1 MEPLCNKIICVSISP
16 KRVVKNAGENF
27 MDDKLELSYNS
38 GNSVN
43 NKKKRCCICVFW
55 DKQGIVRDYVTYYIK
70 GLQEVAEKV
79 IVTVNGIITNDSLE
93 KLRNLGVQVF
103 QRENKGLD
111 FGAWKDTIAEVGY
124 QELAKYDEL
133 IITNTTCYGP
143 IYPLSEMFDEME
155 AKECDFWGIT
165 KHPTINSFLFSKDK
179 KTEIIEDIQSYF
191 LVFNNN
197 VVMSDA
203 FKNWWDNIE
212 YYNDYNKVVEY
223 YETKLT
229 KYFEVAGY
237 KSDSFVDMKS
247 HGNYFEDSLLCT
259 DKILEKIRLPLVKR
273 KSIINDYSFLIQ
285 RTISYHNSKILD
297 FIKNNTDYNM
307 NFIYQDII
315 ATNTMSEI
323 HSNLH
328 LNYVLPVNYN
338 LALPKENQKIALIIY
353 IYYEDLV
360 EYCFNYAKSM
370 PEGSDIYIV
379 SSKESTL
386 EACRKKDYIL
396 KDYHIE
402 YRLKENR
409 GRDVSA
415 YLVTCADVFEK
426 YDLICCM
433 HDKKTPH
440 ANAIF
445 GYDFMYQCL
454 ECNLKSKDYVKNIIN
469 LFNTNNR
476 IGLLT
481 NPPIKF
487 AYTAD
492 YYWQEIGGNEDILK
506 ELFIELNLSI
516 PFDEHPVAPFGSMF
530 WIRKEAI
537 KPLFRK
543 KWAYEDFPD
552 EPLPADGTISHA
564 IERIYPSIAQEA
576 GYMTGW
582 IMPEDFASVY
592 IDNLSYK
599 PPINHIGK
607 IGEKYNFFE
616 RIFSLKNAVDKKH
629 KIITLAGIKI
639 KIKRKKKCKV

>member
-38 GNSVN
+38 GNSTN

-70 GLQEVAEKV
+70 GLQKIAEKV
-79 IVTVNGIITNDSLE
+79 IVTVNGIITDDSRE

-111 FGAWKDTIAEVGY
+111 FGAWKDTIAKVGY

-165 KHPTINSFLFSKDK
+165 KHPNGGYCTIDGNEKSRV
-179 KTEIIEDIQSYF
+179 IEHIQSYF
-191 LVFNNN
+191 LVFNKN
-197 VVMSDA
+197 VILSDT

-212 YYNDYNKVVEY
+212 YYNDYDKVVGY

-229 KYFEVAGY
+229 KYFEDAGF
-237 KSDSFVDMKS
+237 KSDSYVDLNLHKNFVNDPI
-247 HGNYFEDSLLCT
+247 FCT
-259 DKILEKIRLPLVKR
+259 DKIIERIKLPLIKR
-273 KSIINDYSFLIQ
+273 KSIIREYRDMINHCLTYQ
-285 RTISYHNSKILD
+285 NNRTLN
-297 FIKNNTDYNM
+297 FIKENTNYNINM
-307 NFIYQDII
+307 IYEDII
-315 ATNTMSEI
+315 ATQPMSEI
-323 HSNLH
+323 HANLH
-328 LNYVLPVNYN
+328 LNYILPFDYSHYGINN
-338 LALPKENQKIALIIY
+338 NQKIALILY
-353 IYYEDLV
+353 IYYEDLI

-370 PEGSDIYIV
+370 PENSDIYIV

-433 HDKKTPH
+433 HDKKSPQT
-440 ANAIF
+440 F
-445 GYDFMYQCL
+445 GITGKDFMYQCF
-454 ECNLKSKDYVKNIIN
+454 ECNLKSKDYVNNIIN
-469 LFNTNNR
+469 IFNKNNR
-476 IGLLT
+476 IGILFG
-481 NPPIKF
+481 PMSRYGPFI
-487 AYTAD
+487 
-492 YYWQEIGGNEDILK
+492 DIFDNTITINSTQIINLYK
-506 ELFIELNLSI
+506 TLNLTI
-516 PFDEHPVAPFGSMF
+516 PFDNHPMAPYGSMF
-530 WIRKEAI
+530 WIRKDAI

-543 KWAYEDFPD
+543 KWEYKDFPD
-552 EPLPADGTISHA
+552 EPLPTDGTISHA
-564 IERIYPSIAQEA
+564 IERIYPSVAQEA
-576 GYMTGW
+576 GYMSGW

-592 IDNLSYK
+592 IDNLKYRPAIPVSEQKYKYK
-599 PPINHIGK
+599 PL
-607 IGEKYNFFE
+607 EK
-616 RIFSLKNAVDKKH
+616 IFSIKNTPDKKH
-629 KIITLAGIKI
+629 KMITLAGVKI
-639 KIKRKKKCKV
+639 KIKK